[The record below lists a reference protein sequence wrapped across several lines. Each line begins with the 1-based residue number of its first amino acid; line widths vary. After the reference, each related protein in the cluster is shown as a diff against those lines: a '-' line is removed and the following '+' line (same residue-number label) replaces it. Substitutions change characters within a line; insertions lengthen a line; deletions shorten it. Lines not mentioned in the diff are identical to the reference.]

1 MFHLHGISLQLQ
13 ELIELRLEGAKLCQ
27 QLGAK
32 PGSGCLRTGCTW
44 AQCYICT
51 RPLTPLSKVRFGT
64 LRVHL
69 SEFLLGKIIIPEF

>member
-13 ELIELRLEGAKLCQ
+13 ELIELRLGLAACELAA
-27 QLGAK
+27 LGPNAIFV
-32 PGSGCLRTGCTW
+32 
-44 AQCYICT
+44 Q